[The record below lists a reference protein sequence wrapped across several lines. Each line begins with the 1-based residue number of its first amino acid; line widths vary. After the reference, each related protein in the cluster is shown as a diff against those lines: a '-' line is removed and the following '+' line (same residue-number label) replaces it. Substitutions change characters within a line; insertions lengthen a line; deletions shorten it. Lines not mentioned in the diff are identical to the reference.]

1 MSADNQQLTVTDWR
15 SSLPSHSGR
24 VTVADSTACSSWST
38 TSLGA
43 LKTAKTCGEFFGQ
56 SISIAKTS
64 VQQPDS
70 PFTVYDLWAC
80 DWTTH
85 GKEYAVRGQIGRIL
99 PCWNKR
105 PLHPVGGGH
114 NLCPTISRLV
124 PNELQQCSCS
134 RFNRIRDLAH
144 VASIYHHQSWL
155 VMKNTNW
162 GNPYQWCQITR
173 ISKLLVEICLTAQ
186 KPYQDHKWQQEMA
199 QRNTYTITQ
208 TYIPCVCL
216 LQTQLSQT
224 SGPRNALCGL
234 PGI

>member
-1 MSADNQQLTVTDWR
+1 MYSEMPWRKTMKKQTHVCKQPTTDCNWLKVFLAVPFR
-15 SSLPSHSGR
+15 PRDSGGLHGMFFM
-24 VTVADSTACSSWST
+24 VDDFIGSIENSQDLSW
-38 TSLGA
+38 
-43 LKTAKTCGEFFGQ
+43 FFGQ

-134 RFNRIRDLAH
+134 RFNRIGDLAH

-162 GNPYQWCQITR
+162 GNPYQWCQITH
-173 ISKLLVEICLTAQ
+173 ISKVVLVEICLTAQ
-186 KPYQDHKWQQEMA
+186 QPYQDHKWQQEMA
-199 QRNTYTITQ
+199 
-208 TYIPCVCL
+208 
-216 LQTQLSQT
+216 
-224 SGPRNALCGL
+224 
-234 PGI
+234 